1 MSARCCC
8 SNPSL
13 MLLLVAMLLICGSF
27 CAAPYYLHRHQ
38 WVTHMDDERQV
49 LVFERG
55 PLVFVFNWSPH
66 KDYEG
71 LKVGA
76 GGVVFPT
83 IRRFI
88 FC

>member
-1 MSARCCC
+1 MWTT
-8 SNPSL
+8 
-13 MLLLVAMLLICGSF
+13 
-27 CAAPYYLHRHQ
+27 CAAPHYLHSHQ

-76 GGVVFPT
+76 GRLLLTGWTLYEEHVE
-83 IRRFI
+83 
-88 FC
+88 

>member
-1 MSARCCC
+1 MWT
-8 SNPSL
+8 
-13 MLLLVAMLLICGSF
+13 I
-27 CAAPYYLHRHQ
+27 CAAPSCLHRHQ

-71 LKVGA
+71 LKVGVGRPLLTGQILCEERA
-76 GGVVFPT
+76 D
-83 IRRFI
+83 
-88 FC
+88 